1 MTLLVL
7 ISQRVVVVIVKD
19 VLETRNGV
27 TTIGTVIKTEVKA
40 INLTMRAK
48 SGLILLVMFTL
59 ALAGCGEVFFQESK
73 TIPNKIW
80 EQGSNFSFDV
90 TVTDTMTGYDFY
102 IDLRNDASYPYANV
116 YMFVTTTFPSGK
128 SARDTVECFLA
139 DKTGRWL
146 GTGLGD
152 VLDNHILFKENIR
165 FPNTGT
171 YRFEF
176 EHGMRKEALPS
187 VLDLGI
193 SLEKH
198 RKR

>member
-1 MTLLVL
+1 
-7 ISQRVVVVIVKD
+7 
-19 VLETRNGV
+19 
-27 TTIGTVIKTEVKA
+27 
-40 INLTMRAK
+40 
-48 SGLILLVMFTL
+48 
-59 ALAGCGEVFFQESK
+59 
-73 TIPNKIW
+73 
-80 EQGSNFSFDV
+80 
-90 TVTDTMTGYDFY
+90 MTGYDFY
-102 IDLRNDASYPYANV
+102 IDLRNEASYPFANI

-165 FPNTGT
+165 FPNAGT
-171 YRFEF
+171 YGFEF
-176 EHGMRKEALPS
+176 EQGMRKEALPS
-187 VLDLGI
+187 ILDLGI